1 MNGQQVQGNAGAS
14 ADVSAEEARLREAM
28 RQLKL
33 LHVKVSRCRAALR
46 KKATVNHAHQS
57 RLLRGTIPKMLDPL
71 VQKQPSRELPSP
83 RVCKVASNNPPAD
96 VMYAAFMRAVNE
108 AQGNVKEFTELMRDE
123 KSKEV
128 FAMAEKSSNE
138 NPFGIKAWRHQDHPN
153 WFNLD
158 KDD

>member
-1 MNGQQVQGNAGAS
+1 MNGQPVRGNAGAS

-33 LHVKVSRCRAALR
+33 LHVK
-46 KKATVNHAHQS
+46 S

-71 VQKQPSRELPSP
+71 VQKQPSP
-83 RVCKVASNNPPAD
+83 D

>member
-1 MNGQQVQGNAGAS
+1 MNGQQVRGNAGAS

-33 LHVKVSRCRAALR
+33 LHVK
-46 KKATVNHAHQS
+46 S

-71 VQKQPSRELPSP
+71 VQKQPSP
-83 RVCKVASNNPPAD
+83 D

>member
-1 MNGQQVQGNAGAS
+1 MNGQQVPGNAGAS

-33 LHVKVSRCRAALR
+33 LHVK
-46 KKATVNHAHQS
+46 S

-71 VQKQPSRELPSP
+71 VQKQPSP
-83 RVCKVASNNPPAD
+83 D

>member
-33 LHVKVSRCRAALR
+33 LHVK
-46 KKATVNHAHQS
+46 S

-71 VQKQPSRELPSP
+71 VQKQPSP
-83 RVCKVASNNPPAD
+83 D

>member
-1 MNGQQVQGNAGAS
+1 MNGQQVPGNAGAS

-33 LHVKVSRCRAALR
+33 LHVK
-46 KKATVNHAHQS
+46 S

-83 RVCKVASNNPPAD
+83 RVRKVASNNSPAD

>member
-1 MNGQQVQGNAGAS
+1 MNGQQVPGNAGAS
-14 ADVSAEEARLREAM
+14 ADISAEEARLREAM

-33 LHVKVSRCRAALR
+33 LHVK
-46 KKATVNHAHQS
+46 S

-71 VQKQPSRELPSP
+71 VQKQPSP
-83 RVCKVASNNPPAD
+83 D

>member
-1 MNGQQVQGNAGAS
+1 MNGQQVRGNAGAS

-33 LHVKVSRCRAALR
+33 LHVK
-46 KKATVNHAHQS
+46 S

-71 VQKQPSRELPSP
+71 VQKQPSP
-83 RVCKVASNNPPAD
+83 D

-108 AQGNVKEFTELMRDE
+108 AQGNVKEFAELMRDE

>member
-1 MNGQQVQGNAGAS
+1 MNGQQVHGNAGAS

-33 LHVKVSRCRAALR
+33 LHVK
-46 KKATVNHAHQS
+46 S

-71 VQKQPSRELPSP
+71 VQKQPSP
-83 RVCKVASNNPPAD
+83 D

>member
-1 MNGQQVQGNAGAS
+1 MNGQQVRRNAGAS

-33 LHVKVSRCRAALR
+33 LHVK
-46 KKATVNHAHQS
+46 S

-71 VQKQPSRELPSP
+71 VQKQPSP
-83 RVCKVASNNPPAD
+83 D